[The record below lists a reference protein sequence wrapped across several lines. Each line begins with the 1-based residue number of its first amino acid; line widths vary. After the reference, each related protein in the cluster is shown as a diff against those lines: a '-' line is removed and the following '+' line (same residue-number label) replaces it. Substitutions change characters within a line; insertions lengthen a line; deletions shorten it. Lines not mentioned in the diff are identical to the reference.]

1 MSAVAERTRS
11 ERRESASSGGPL
23 TGTGRL
29 LRFMLRR
36 DRVRFPVWVLAVS
49 IMAAYFSNVIALVM
63 DEEALNAMTAF
74 AANPIMG
81 LIGGPGFGFDA
92 ITVPRFVV
100 GMYGTSLMLGA
111 AFMSITTISRHTRVE
126 EQTGRAELIR
136 ANVVGRHAPLAA
148 ALVVA
153 ALMNIVM
160 ALLTGLTM
168 MSSAAEPAPAGSLL
182 FGAGLGAAGLAFAG
196 VAAVTVQL
204 SPFSRAASGFAGL
217 VLGVS
222 FVVRGLGDMSAVQNG
237 DLAWLSWLSPLG
249 WPQQTAPFTN
259 DDWWPLLLGVALFA
273 LLVALAFALQSRRDL
288 AAGILPDRLGRAAA
302 PGWLR
307 GPLSLAY
314 RLQRPS
320 IAGWSIAMLMGG
332 VTFGAFTRPM
342 ADGAEGM
349 PEQIVGLMG
358 GAEGIVEGYVGF
370 MGVYFAMMVAAFA
383 IISVQS
389 LRAEEQ
395 GVRTEAVLATGVG
408 RSAWLLSWTFVT
420 AIGSLWLLALA
431 GVGEGIGAAAGMND
445 WSMFWPVAFGHAAQ
459 VPAVWLL
466 LGLSVGLYGVS
477 PRILGLAWAVFIVG
491 ALLSL
496 FGDMLDLDDVVLS
509 ASPFRHVGE
518 YPAENVSWAGIAV
531 LTGIGAV
538 CAALGAI
545 VFRRRDLTTA

>member
-168 MSSAAEPAPAGSLL
+168 MSSAAP
-182 FGAGLGAAGLAFAG
+182 GARRI
-196 VAAVTVQL
+196 AAVRCGPGSGRPRL
-204 SPFSRAASGFAGL
+204 RGCRRCDRAAEPFSRERHPDSRAWC
-217 VLGVS
+217 
-222 FVVRGLGDMSAVQNG
+222 SA
-237 DLAWLSWLSPLG
+237 
-249 WPQQTAPFTN
+249 
-259 DDWWPLLLGVALFA
+259 
-273 LLVALAFALQSRRDL
+273 
-288 AAGILPDRLGRAAA
+288 
-302 PGWLR
+302 
-307 GPLSLAY
+307 
-314 RLQRPS
+314 
-320 IAGWSIAMLMGG
+320 
-332 VTFGAFTRPM
+332 
-342 ADGAEGM
+342 
-349 PEQIVGLMG
+349 
-358 GAEGIVEGYVGF
+358 
-370 MGVYFAMMVAAFA
+370 
-383 IISVQS
+383 
-389 LRAEEQ
+389 
-395 GVRTEAVLATGVG
+395 
-408 RSAWLLSWTFVT
+408 
-420 AIGSLWLLALA
+420 
-431 GVGEGIGAAAGMND
+431 
-445 WSMFWPVAFGHAAQ
+445 
-459 VPAVWLL
+459 
-466 LGLSVGLYGVS
+466 
-477 PRILGLAWAVFIVG
+477 
-491 ALLSL
+491 
-496 FGDMLDLDDVVLS
+496 
-509 ASPFRHVGE
+509 
-518 YPAENVSWAGIAV
+518 
-531 LTGIGAV
+531 
-538 CAALGAI
+538 
-545 VFRRRDLTTA
+545 

>member
-1 MSAVAERTRS
+1 
-11 ERRESASSGGPL
+11 
-23 TGTGRL
+23 
-29 LRFMLRR
+29 
-36 DRVRFPVWVLAVS
+36 
-49 IMAAYFSNVIALVM
+49 MAAYFSNVIALVM

-314 RLQRPS
+314 RLQRDRPS
-320 IAGWSIAMLMGG
+320 QA
-332 VTFGAFTRPM
+332 
-342 ADGAEGM
+342 
-349 PEQIVGLMG
+349 
-358 GAEGIVEGYVGF
+358 
-370 MGVYFAMMVAAFA
+370 
-383 IISVQS
+383 
-389 LRAEEQ
+389 
-395 GVRTEAVLATGVG
+395 G
-408 RSAWLLSWTFVT
+408 RS
-420 AIGSLWLLALA
+420 
-431 GVGEGIGAAAGMND
+431 
-445 WSMFWPVAFGHAAQ
+445 P
-459 VPAVWLL
+459 
-466 LGLSVGLYGVS
+466 
-477 PRILGLAWAVFIVG
+477 
-491 ALLSL
+491 
-496 FGDMLDLDDVVLS
+496 
-509 ASPFRHVGE
+509 
-518 YPAENVSWAGIAV
+518 
-531 LTGIGAV
+531 
-538 CAALGAI
+538 C
-545 VFRRRDLTTA
+545 